1 MVESTVKNLADL
13 RPSDVEVLNGCSWWE
28 NRYSFYQVPVRLTP
42 GAYTLL
48 ETVFYVFG
56 VYLSALCLESV
67 DLLEPAEE
75 KMKELLKSVVPAL
88 EIK

>member
-1 MVESTVKNLADL
+1 MKNLADL
-13 RPSDVEVLNGCSWWE
+13 QPSDVAALNGCSWWE
-28 NRYSFYQVPVRLTP
+28 NRYSFYELHVRLSP
-42 GAYTLL
+42 GAHTLL

-56 VYLSALCLESV
+56 VYMSFLCLESV

-75 KMKELLKSVVPAL
+75 KMKEILKSVVPGL